1 MLLPEGYIRVGSGCN
16 RRYYPTYYGGTPPN
30 KATIKEYRK
39 ERHLSRYEINK
50 KLKIEYA
57 QRAKSL
63 KLGIGSKFYNSKEYV
78 EHITRMRKRRYAW
91 GYYVITRSDLR
102 FLNVIKSSISK

>member
-57 QRAKSL
+57 QRAKAL
-63 KLGIGSKFYNSKEYV
+63 KLGIGNVFYFSKEYFEYV
-78 EHITRMRKRRYAW
+78 DRMKKRRYAW
-91 GYYVITRSDLR
+91 GYHVMTRSYLM
-102 FLNVIKSSISK
+102 FLAELKTKQK